1 MSSSLVTLL
10 FFRKWVKKIILTRKE
25 SSEIEDEFIGKKGK
39 AETFI
44 GPGQNGKVDF
54 KGTAW
59 DAQSED
65 VITKGENVVI
75 VGNDSIIL
83 IVKSSKTLS

>member
-39 AETFI
+39 ADTFI

-54 KGTAW
+54 KGTTW

-65 VITKGENVVI
+65 VIAKGENVVI
-75 VGNDSIIL
+75 IGNDSIIL